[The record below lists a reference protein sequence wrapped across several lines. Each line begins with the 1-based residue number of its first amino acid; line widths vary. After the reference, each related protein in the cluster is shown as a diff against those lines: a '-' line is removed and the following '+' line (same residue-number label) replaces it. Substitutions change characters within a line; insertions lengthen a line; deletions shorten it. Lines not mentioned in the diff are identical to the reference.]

1 MGELVSQRV
10 EGSNRQTLPSVNT
23 QIFHLSLGLR
33 RRFFWVV
40 AIAVPGPSP
49 SPSLT
54 TQAQAVPAK
63 QLAHHGL

>member
-10 EGSNRQTLPSVNT
+10 EGSNRQTLPSVNA

-33 RRFFWVV
+33 RRFLVV
-40 AIAVPGPSP
+40 AIAVPGASP